1 MADLGAAWQNGHVE
15 RLIRTIKE
23 EEINLTE
30 YQDYWDAYRQI
41 GTFLEDVYMH
51 KRIHSSIDYLTP
63 AEFEIFWRKHR
74 SAAHV
79 FS

>member
-23 EEINLTE
+23 EEIDLTE

-41 GTFLEDVYMH
+41 GTFLEDVYMR
-51 KRIHSSIDYLTP
+51 KRIHSSLDYQTP
-63 AEFEIFWRKHR
+63 AEFETFWLKQL

>member
-1 MADLGAAWQNGHVE
+1 MSDLGAAWQNGHVE
-15 RLIRTIKE
+15 RLIRIIKE
-23 EEINLTE
+23 EEVDLTE

-41 GTFLEDVYMH
+41 GNFLEDVYMH
-51 KRIHSSIDYLTP
+51 KRIHSSLDYLTP
-63 AEFEIFWRKHR
+63 TEFENSWLRQR